1 MVLPLGLMAGFVALA
16 MLTATAILLVLM
28 AENRRLDAGTALYV
42 NGKVQ
47 TLVGRDLEKRVGIVP
62 VDTGFRYMV

>member
-1 MVLPLGLMAGFVALA
+1 MVLLLGLMAGFIALA
-16 MLTATAILLVLM
+16 MLTATATLLVLM

-47 TLVGRDLEKRVGIVP
+47 KLVSRYLEKSVGIVP
-62 VDTGFRYMV
+62 VDTGFKYMV